1 MWYREANLTK
11 LSEYWSDKK
20 LKDEL
25 FEIIA
30 KSYKRKNANGDEER
44 LKEIEKEPPGE
55 NINIFK
61 KVGIN
66 NEIHTLLFQ
75 VYDKVLS
82 NLHVAEEYTH
92 ELLDKFCE
100 KYFISSSDRDR
111 IYQIIQQWL
120 IEYREYVKSLR
131 I

>member
-1 MWYREANLTK
+1 MWYREAKLTK

-25 FEIIA
+25 FEIVA
-30 KSYKRKNANGDEER
+30 KSFKRKNANGDRDR
-44 LKEIEKEPPGE
+44 LIEIEKEPPGD

-66 NEIHTLLFQ
+66 NEIHSLLFQ
-75 VYDKVLS
+75 VYDS
-82 NLHVAEEYTH
+82 NLHVVEEYTQ

-120 IEYREYVKSLR
+120 IEYREYLKSLQ

>member
-25 FEIIA
+25 FEIVA
-30 KSYKRKNANGDEER
+30 KSFKRKNANGNRDR
-44 LKEIEKEPPGE
+44 LIEIEKEPAGD

-66 NEIHTLLFQ
+66 NEIHSMLFQ
-75 VYDKVLS
+75 VFDS
-82 NLHVAEEYTH
+82 NLHVVEEYTQ

-111 IYQIIQQWL
+111 MYQIIQQWL
-120 IEYREYVKSLR
+120 IEYREYVKSLSY
-131 I
+131 

>member
-25 FEIIA
+25 FEIVA
-30 KSYKRKNANGDEER
+30 KSFKRKNANGDRDR
-44 LKEIEKEPPGE
+44 LIEIEKEPAGD

-66 NEIHTLLFQ
+66 NEIHSMLFQ
-75 VYDKVLS
+75 VFDS
-82 NLHVAEEYTH
+82 NLHVVEEYTQ

-111 IYQIIQQWL
+111 MYQIIQQWL
-120 IEYREYVKSLR
+120 IEYREYVKSLSY
-131 I
+131 

>member
-25 FEIIA
+25 FEIVA
-30 KSYKRKNANGDEER
+30 KSFKRKNANGDRDR
-44 LKEIEKEPPGE
+44 LLEIEKEPAGD

-66 NEIHTLLFQ
+66 NEIHSMLFQ
-75 VYDKVLS
+75 VFDS
-82 NLHVAEEYTH
+82 NLHVVEEYTQ

-111 IYQIIQQWL
+111 MYQIIQQWL
-120 IEYREYVKSLR
+120 IEYREYVKSLSY
-131 I
+131 

>member
-1 MWYREANLTK
+1 MWYREAKLTK

-25 FEIIA
+25 FEIVA
-30 KSYKRKNANGDEER
+30 KSFKRKNANGDRDR
-44 LKEIEKEPPGE
+44 LIEIEKEPSGD

-66 NEIHTLLFQ
+66 NEIHSMLFQ
-75 VYDKVLS
+75 VFDS
-82 NLHVAEEYTH
+82 NLHVVEEYTQ

-120 IEYREYVKSLR
+120 IEYREYVKSLQ

>member
-1 MWYREANLTK
+1 MWYREAKLTK

-25 FEIIA
+25 FEIVA
-30 KSYKRKNANGDEER
+30 KSLKRKNANGDRDR
-44 LKEIEKEPPGE
+44 LIEIEKEPPGD

-66 NEIHTLLFQ
+66 NEIHSLLFQ
-75 VYDKVLS
+75 VYDS
-82 NLHVAEEYTH
+82 NLHVVEEYTQ

-120 IEYREYVKSLR
+120 IEYREYVKSLQ

>member
-25 FEIIA
+25 FEIVA
-30 KSYKRKNANGDEER
+30 KSFKRKNANGDRDR
-44 LKEIEKEPPGE
+44 LIEIEKEPAGD

-66 NEIHTLLFQ
+66 NEIHSLLFQ
-75 VYDKVLS
+75 VYDS
-82 NLHVAEEYTH
+82 NLHVVEEYTQ

-120 IEYREYVKSLR
+120 IEYREYVKSLQ

>member
-25 FEIIA
+25 FEIVA
-30 KSYKRKNANGDEER
+30 KSFKRKNANGDRDR
-44 LKEIEKEPPGE
+44 LIEIEKEPAGD

-66 NEIHTLLFQ
+66 NEIHSMLFQ
-75 VYDKVLS
+75 VFDS
-82 NLHVAEEYTH
+82 NLHVVEEYTQ

-100 KYFISSSDRDR
+100 KYFISSNDRDR
-111 IYQIIQQWL
+111 MYQIIQQWL
-120 IEYREYVKSLR
+120 IEYREYVKSLSY
-131 I
+131 

>member
-25 FEIIA
+25 FEIVA
-30 KSYKRKNANGDEER
+30 KSFKRKNANGDRDR
-44 LKEIEKEPPGE
+44 LIEIEKEPPGD

-66 NEIHTLLFQ
+66 NEIHSLLFQ
-75 VYDKVLS
+75 VYDS
-82 NLHVAEEYTH
+82 NLHVVEEYTQ

-120 IEYREYVKSLR
+120 IEYREYVKSLQ

>member
-1 MWYREANLTK
+1 MWYREAKLTK

-25 FEIIA
+25 FEIVA
-30 KSYKRKNANGDEER
+30 KSFKRKNANGDRDR
-44 LKEIEKEPPGE
+44 LIEIEKEPPGD

-61 KVGIN
+61 KVGIS
-66 NEIHTLLFQ
+66 NEIHSLLFQ
-75 VYDKVLS
+75 VYDS
-82 NLHVAEEYTH
+82 NLHVVEEYTQ

-100 KYFISSSDRDR
+100 KYFISSNDRDR

-120 IEYREYVKSLR
+120 IEYREYVKSLQ